1 MANQKIFMIAT
12 AHLDT
17 QWTWDARQ
25 TVAQYLPDTISKNIT
40 LFQTFPGYRFNF
52 EGAYRYALMKEYYP
66 AEFEK
71 VKRWERTGRWNLTGA
86 TWESPDVLVPSSES
100 LIRQILYGS
109 EFFRDH
115 FGRSPRDLFLPDCFG
130 FGFNLPTIARHMGL
144 IGFSTQKLA
153 WNKSSAVP
161 IPFALGKWHG
171 NDGNF
176 IYASLDPGVYETK
189 IEDPLRQ
196 DEIIRD
202 QLMRNDGISM
212 RYYGTGDIG
221 GAPDQESVRNLETD
235 LGEKNGIEVISATPD
250 DVYAEMADRDLPSY
264 SGELLLRRH
273 GVGCYT
279 SRAIAKRWNAQ
290 AERLADATERA
301 NSLAAVLGYPY
312 PKREIDTAWKRFLWH
327 QFHDDITGT
336 SIPEA
341 YAISYNDY
349 IISLNQLSEELVGG
363 IRNVSAHLDTT
374 GKGVP
379 IIVFNPVA
387 FQRKEVVRVRVPEG
401 DFQVYQ
407 AEDVIPSQRRDDV
420 LQFTAEVSGT
430 GLKVYHILPGKTETD
445 NSLLY
450 SKTEDHIFQN
460 EFYRVMVDQTGD
472 IISVF
477 DLELNME
484 LLQDPIRL
492 VRFDNE
498 SRKWPSWEILYHDL
512 ESPQELEYRNVE
524 IKLLEKGP
532 VRLVLEIKR
541 SFGHSDITQ
550 QISVMAGIKRVEI
563 DYQIDWFEQASLLKL
578 DFPLVLEPELAA
590 YDCGAGVI
598 YRGINKTNLYE
609 VPAQEFVSLS
619 DEARTISLMSD
630 CKYGWDRPERNRLR
644 LSLIH
649 TPEGSF
655 GPAKQHLQD
664 LGEHRF
670 RVAITSHEGDFDQ
683 ASVEQAQAF
692 RQPMRT
698 FYSEAHQG
706 ELGPEISLLSTDQAG
721 LKVMAIKQAQDN
733 DKFVV
738 RVQDVSGKS
747 HADRRLTFPGR
758 VMTVHEINGQEELIP
773 GRVMIEGHSVK
784 FDLNRNSIKSFIVQI
799 EPLSDKPA
807 NIKQQSLNL
816 LMNSD
821 AYSPEGSQKI
831 HPRFPMELVPD
842 VISSRG
848 IHFQIEPDKLYS
860 TMRCEGQKVILPEG
874 YRDLVFLA
882 ASLEKDQTAEFIVD
896 GRKHRLTIPGWRE
909 RVGDWDDFAGRR
921 YGGIK
926 TTPVAWT
933 ASHIHR
939 PEGNQPFEYGAMF
952 RFTLRGKKIHFPKD
966 RSIIVFAAS
975 ATHLPDVEAADDL
988 YDQRE
993 ERPTFRLEVHG
1004 GSGSG
1009 EYPLHA
1015 PLYPKPEVP
1024 EQMAFVGWE
1033 PELTRMPVGDEVI
1046 KAVFKPLGIDLAR
1059 HARVDSSGYCPI
1071 GQEAEQAVTPGMTKW
1086 CSQKDGDKWLTI
1098 DLATPQTIRRYHLRH
1113 AGSAGENEMY
1123 NTRDFELQV
1132 ARNDQWETIQKI
1144 QDNQSDYTLGEIEP
1158 VTGQKFR
1165 LLITRAEQYSNRAA
1179 RIYGFELYGGDHV

>member
-420 LQFTAEVSGT
+420 LQFTAEVSG
-430 GLKVYHILPGKTETD
+430 
-445 NSLLY
+445 S
-450 SKTEDHIFQN
+450 
-460 EFYRVMVDQTGD
+460 
-472 IISVF
+472 
-477 DLELNME
+477 
-484 LLQDPIRL
+484 
-492 VRFDNE
+492 
-498 SRKWPSWEILYHDL
+498 
-512 ESPQELEYRNVE
+512 
-524 IKLLEKGP
+524 
-532 VRLVLEIKR
+532 
-541 SFGHSDITQ
+541 
-550 QISVMAGIKRVEI
+550 
-563 DYQIDWFEQASLLKL
+563 
-578 DFPLVLEPELAA
+578 
-590 YDCGAGVI
+590 
-598 YRGINKTNLYE
+598 
-609 VPAQEFVSLS
+609 
-619 DEARTISLMSD
+619 
-630 CKYGWDRPERNRLR
+630 
-644 LSLIH
+644 
-649 TPEGSF
+649 
-655 GPAKQHLQD
+655 
-664 LGEHRF
+664 
-670 RVAITSHEGDFDQ
+670 
-683 ASVEQAQAF
+683 
-692 RQPMRT
+692 
-698 FYSEAHQG
+698 
-706 ELGPEISLLSTDQAG
+706 
-721 LKVMAIKQAQDN
+721 
-733 DKFVV
+733 
-738 RVQDVSGKS
+738 
-747 HADRRLTFPGR
+747 
-758 VMTVHEINGQEELIP
+758 
-773 GRVMIEGHSVK
+773 
-784 FDLNRNSIKSFIVQI
+784 
-799 EPLSDKPA
+799 
-807 NIKQQSLNL
+807 
-816 LMNSD
+816 
-821 AYSPEGSQKI
+821 
-831 HPRFPMELVPD
+831 
-842 VISSRG
+842 
-848 IHFQIEPDKLYS
+848 
-860 TMRCEGQKVILPEG
+860 
-874 YRDLVFLA
+874 
-882 ASLEKDQTAEFIVD
+882 
-896 GRKHRLTIPGWRE
+896 
-909 RVGDWDDFAGRR
+909 
-921 YGGIK
+921 
-926 TTPVAWT
+926 
-933 ASHIHR
+933 
-939 PEGNQPFEYGAMF
+939 
-952 RFTLRGKKIHFPKD
+952 TLR
-966 RSIIVFAAS
+966 
-975 ATHLPDVEAADDL
+975 
-988 YDQRE
+988 
-993 ERPTFRLEVHG
+993 
-1004 GSGSG
+1004 
-1009 EYPLHA
+1009 
-1015 PLYPKPEVP
+1015 
-1024 EQMAFVGWE
+1024 
-1033 PELTRMPVGDEVI
+1033 
-1046 KAVFKPLGIDLAR
+1046 
-1059 HARVDSSGYCPI
+1059 
-1071 GQEAEQAVTPGMTKW
+1071 
-1086 CSQKDGDKWLTI
+1086 
-1098 DLATPQTIRRYHLRH
+1098 
-1113 AGSAGENEMY
+1113 
-1123 NTRDFELQV
+1123 
-1132 ARNDQWETIQKI
+1132 
-1144 QDNQSDYTLGEIEP
+1144 
-1158 VTGQKFR
+1158 
-1165 LLITRAEQYSNRAA
+1165 
-1179 RIYGFELYGGDHV
+1179 